1 MKRVIPGEMRCL
13 LRSRKS
19 GFSLVELLIV
29 LAVIAILLA
38 MALPTLI
45 SAYHNA
51 SETVVI
57 REVQTIHQV
66 QMQYL
71 SQYGEYAESLAQLG
85 PPANGVAGRHG
96 AKLIPRSLA
105 SGEKNGYIFTMVKT
119 SSGFSVNANPKQYPR
134 DGRRTFYIDED
145 GTVHENWGP
154 EPATAASP
162 EIK

>member
-1 MKRVIPGEMRCL
+1 MRRVLHYRPG
-13 LRSRKS
+13 

-29 LAVIAILLA
+29 LAVIAVLLA
-38 MALPTLI
+38 LALPNLI
-45 SAYHNA
+45 GAYHNA

-57 REVQTIHQV
+57 REVQTLHQV

-71 SQYGEYAESLAQLG
+71 SQFGEFAETLAQLG
-85 PPANGVAGRHG
+85 PPANGVVGRQA

-105 SGEKNGYIFTMVKT
+105 SGQKNGYIFTMT
-119 SSGFSVNANPKQYPR
+119 RTASGFTVTAVPKTYPG
-134 DGRRTFYIDED
+134 DGRRTFFIDED

-154 EPATAASP
+154 EPATVNSP

>member
-1 MKRVIPGEMRCL
+1 MKKGCPMRF
-13 LRSRKS
+13 RKS

-51 SETVVI
+51 SKTVVI

-71 SQYGEYAESLAQLG
+71 SQYGEYPESLAQLG
-85 PPANGVAGRHG
+85 PPANGVAGRHA

-105 SGEKNGYIFTMVKT
+105 SGEKNGAI
-119 SSGFSVNANPKQYPR
+119 SQCAAISHG
-134 DGRRTFYIDED
+134 DD
-145 GTVHENWGP
+145 
-154 EPATAASP
+154 PADQLD
-162 EIK
+162 